1 MPTTFERYYQAI
13 EPELEIIKNEYMYKN
28 KSNAFVH
35 YFLKHKYNMDDMD
48 VIECVTDGSN
58 DQGIDAIY
66 ISGDKGDEIVDFYQ
80 FKLPSIS
87 NISRSSLDQ
96 ETALK
101 FLNAY
106 KKFIG
111 LEQNDTIIFNDALI
125 RLKGEYDNI
134 ENMKCIHNLYI
145 VQFTSSEKN
154 ENFAMLEEEIKEIA
168 KNTGNLISIHYINAN
183 GIIEIYDSIYSK
195 DYPSFL
201 LKYSDVSNSMED
213 DTSKMFVIKTTLKDL
228 YMAIKNHFSIILD
241 SNIRY
246 AIGTGNSD
254 VNNGMFNTIRV
265 EPENFF
271 LYNNGITFLCNS
283 CNIRNSSNREMAVTN
298 GCVVNGGQTLGV
310 IKEYYDKYNEKDEII
325 NLEKA
330 YILVRLVQLKN
341 SDITDSVVINLNK
354 QNKTLKSFSFSNDP
368 IMRSLQKGIN
378 EQTNYFIE
386 IKDNEFEFKSKY
398 IPADVR
404 NKQKKDVLKI
414 ERVVQI
420 FASYMDA
427 DGKGNTV
434 KNSKEKIITAD
445 FMEEIKNEFIQEN
458 ILKSIDKYNRIY
470 EYIYS
475 YRSSKKG
482 HNSELLAN
490 KMNEPSLILNDYL
503 FLNTADFMLLYVL
516 GKVDRNI
523 ENFNNRLDLKLA
535 EHEINNIE
543 HSDLY
548 INVDERWLVEFIVR
562 NSKDYFLGL
571 PNYSATDISRLTK
584 NRAIHDE
591 LAADIIKKLEI
602 NLNIHFE

>member
-66 ISGDKGDEIVDFYQ
+66 ISGDKGDEVVDFYQ

-228 YMAIKNHFSIILD
+228 YMAIKDHFSIILD

-404 NKQKKDVLKI
+404 NKQKK
-414 ERVVQI
+414 RC
-420 FASYMDA
+420 
-427 DGKGNTV
+427 V
-434 KNSKEKIITAD
+434 KNRKSRPD
-445 FMEEIKNEFIQEN
+445 FC
-458 ILKSIDKYNRIY
+458 
-470 EYIYS
+470 
-475 YRSSKKG
+475 
-482 HNSELLAN
+482 
-490 KMNEPSLILNDYL
+490 
-503 FLNTADFMLLYVL
+503 FLY
-516 GKVDRNI
+516 GC
-523 ENFNNRLDLKLA
+523 
-535 EHEINNIE
+535 
-543 HSDLY
+543 
-548 INVDERWLVEFIVR
+548 
-562 NSKDYFLGL
+562 
-571 PNYSATDISRLTK
+571 
-584 NRAIHDE
+584 
-591 LAADIIKKLEI
+591 
-602 NLNIHFE
+602 

>member
-1 MPTTFERYYQAI
+1 M
-13 EPELEIIKNEYMYKN
+13 
-28 KSNAFVH
+28 
-35 YFLKHKYNMDDMD
+35 
-48 VIECVTDGSN
+48 
-58 DQGIDAIY
+58 
-66 ISGDKGDEIVDFYQ
+66 VDFYQ

-228 YMAIKNHFSIILD
+228 YMAIKDHFSIILD

-271 LYNNGITFLCNS
+271 LY
-283 CNIRNSSNREMAVTN
+283 
-298 GCVVNGGQTLGV
+298 
-310 IKEYYDKYNEKDEII
+310 
-325 NLEKA
+325 
-330 YILVRLVQLKN
+330 
-341 SDITDSVVINLNK
+341 
-354 QNKTLKSFSFSNDP
+354 KT
-368 IMRSLQKGIN
+368 
-378 EQTNYFIE
+378 
-386 IKDNEFEFKSKY
+386 
-398 IPADVR
+398 
-404 NKQKKDVLKI
+404 
-414 ERVVQI
+414 
-420 FASYMDA
+420 
-427 DGKGNTV
+427 
-434 KNSKEKIITAD
+434 
-445 FMEEIKNEFIQEN
+445 
-458 ILKSIDKYNRIY
+458 
-470 EYIYS
+470 
-475 YRSSKKG
+475 
-482 HNSELLAN
+482 H
-490 KMNEPSLILNDYL
+490 
-503 FLNTADFMLLYVL
+503 
-516 GKVDRNI
+516 
-523 ENFNNRLDLKLA
+523 
-535 EHEINNIE
+535 
-543 HSDLY
+543 
-548 INVDERWLVEFIVR
+548 
-562 NSKDYFLGL
+562 
-571 PNYSATDISRLTK
+571 
-584 NRAIHDE
+584 
-591 LAADIIKKLEI
+591 
-602 NLNIHFE
+602 

>member
-1 MPTTFERYYQAI
+1 MATTFERYYQAI
-13 EPELEIIKNEYMYKN
+13 DPELEIIKNEYMYKN

-66 ISGDKGDEIVDFYQ
+66 ISGDKVDEIVDFYQ

-87 NISRSSLDQ
+87 NIFRSSLDQ

-111 LEQNDTIIFNDALI
+111 LEQNDSIVFNDALI
-125 RLKGEYDNI
+125 RLKGDYDNI

-154 ENFAMLEEEIKEIA
+154 ENFEMLEKEIKEIER
-168 KNTGNLISIHYINAN
+168 NTGNIISIHYINAN

-213 DTSKMFVIKTTLKDL
+213 DTSKMFVIKTSLKDL
-228 YMAIKNHFSIILD
+228 YMAIKDHFSVILD

-271 LYNNGITFLCNS
+271 LYNNGITFLCYS

-310 IKEYYDKYNEKDEII
+310 IKEYYDTYNEKDEII

-330 YILVRLVQLKN
+330 YVLIRLVQLKN

-378 EQTNYFIE
+378 EQTKYLIE
-386 IKDNEFEFKSKY
+386 IKDNEVEFKSKY
-398 IPADVR
+398 IPNDVR

-445 FMEEIKNEFIQEN
+445 FMEKIKNEFTQES

-470 EYIYS
+470 EYIFS

-482 HNSELLAN
+482 HNPELLAD
-490 KMNEPSLILNDYL
+490 KMNEPSLTLNDYL
-503 FLNTADFMLLYVL
+503 FLNTADFILLYVL
-516 GKVDRNI
+516 GKVDRTI
-523 ENFNNRLDLKLA
+523 ENFNNGLDLKLSK
-535 EHEINNIE
+535 HEINNIE
-543 HSDLY
+543 HRNLY
-548 INVDERWLVEFIVR
+548 IDVEERWLVEFIVR
-562 NSKDYFLGL
+562 NSKEYFIGL

-584 NRAIHDE
+584 NRAVHNE
-591 LAADIIKKLEI
+591 LADYIIKKLEKK
-602 NLNIHFE
+602 LNIHF

>member
-66 ISGDKGDEIVDFYQ
+66 ISGDKGDEVVDFYQ

-228 YMAIKNHFSIILD
+228 YMAIKDHFSIILD
-241 SNIRY
+241 SNIC
-246 AIGTGNSD
+246 I
-254 VNNGMFNTIRV
+254 
-265 EPENFF
+265 
-271 LYNNGITFLCNS
+271 
-283 CNIRNSSNREMAVTN
+283 
-298 GCVVNGGQTLGV
+298 
-310 IKEYYDKYNEKDEII
+310 
-325 NLEKA
+325 
-330 YILVRLVQLKN
+330 
-341 SDITDSVVINLNK
+341 
-354 QNKTLKSFSFSNDP
+354 
-368 IMRSLQKGIN
+368 
-378 EQTNYFIE
+378 
-386 IKDNEFEFKSKY
+386 
-398 IPADVR
+398 
-404 NKQKKDVLKI
+404 
-414 ERVVQI
+414 
-420 FASYMDA
+420 
-427 DGKGNTV
+427 
-434 KNSKEKIITAD
+434 
-445 FMEEIKNEFIQEN
+445 
-458 ILKSIDKYNRIY
+458 
-470 EYIYS
+470 
-475 YRSSKKG
+475 
-482 HNSELLAN
+482 
-490 KMNEPSLILNDYL
+490 
-503 FLNTADFMLLYVL
+503 
-516 GKVDRNI
+516 
-523 ENFNNRLDLKLA
+523 
-535 EHEINNIE
+535 
-543 HSDLY
+543 
-548 INVDERWLVEFIVR
+548 
-562 NSKDYFLGL
+562 
-571 PNYSATDISRLTK
+571 
-584 NRAIHDE
+584 
-591 LAADIIKKLEI
+591 
-602 NLNIHFE
+602 